1 MVLANLV
8 NNRII
13 QLKSAYRGQQH
24 KEIYVD
30 YYFFSLGKSALFI
43 NNETHFD
50 FQGALLQ
57 KIISRRIP
65 TTGVGLCSG
74 YRKR

>member
-1 MVLANLV
+1 MT
-8 NNRII
+8 
-13 QLKSAYRGQQH
+13 
-24 KEIYVD
+24 
-30 YYFFSLGKSALFI
+30 
-43 NNETHFD
+43 NEYDFN